1 MRYGRPMSASASLVG
16 RVVGAV
22 LGLLLLLALLAGL
35 AGMVKD
41 NTFEARESVVIEA
54 PLEAIHPFV
63 AAPRQHP
70 TWIGWND
77 AEDPSLQRTYSGPEE
92 GSGALVQWHG
102 ELFGA
107 GSLRIEEATLAGG
120 VRWRQVLPAGVES
133 RGAVTYERLSAERT
147 RVTWREWGSVPRP
160 HGPFFVG
167 LVARSLGSQMRGAL
181 GFLAAAAE
189 GRPPP
194 RATQTATPR

>member
-107 GSLRIEEATLAGG
+107 GSLRIEEAKQMLEVTSEGIDAIAHRTGYEDPTSFRPVFKRHRG
-120 VRWRQVLPAGVES
+120 VTPGTYRQRFRGIRS
-133 RGAVTYERLSAERT
+133 RSGETD
-147 RVTWREWGSVPRP
+147 
-160 HGPFFVG
+160 
-167 LVARSLGSQMRGAL
+167 
-181 GFLAAAAE
+181 
-189 GRPPP
+189 
-194 RATQTATPR
+194 